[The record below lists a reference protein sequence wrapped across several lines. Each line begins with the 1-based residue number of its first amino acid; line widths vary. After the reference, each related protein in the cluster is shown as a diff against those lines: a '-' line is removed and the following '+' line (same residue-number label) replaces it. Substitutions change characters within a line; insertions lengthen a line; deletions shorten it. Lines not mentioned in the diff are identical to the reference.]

1 VGRRARGQSA
11 PTEPL
16 DGAGP
21 EPGGPLSSAEMLET
35 SPFEG
40 DLEEQLKAVP
50 PSSLKP
56 GLTLYLGA
64 AVLVVAGFVGGIQA
78 DKQWGGNKSS
88 ANSAFPGAANRQGAG
103 GTGRYLGGGGG
114 FPGAGGTGNQSP
126 GTTPGGAQ
134 SGAGGNATTG
144 TVKMVDGSTVYVT
157 TPNGIVA
164 VKTNG
169 TTKIRIMKN
178 GKVQDLAPGSTVV
191 VQGAPGSDGS
201 VTASAITEGG
211 TRTGGG

>member
-16 DGAGP
+16 DGP
-21 EPGGPLSSAEMLET
+21 EPEPRGPLSPAELLET

-40 DLEEQLKAVP
+40 DLDEELKKVP
-50 PSSLKP
+50 PSTLKP

-78 DKQWGGNKSS
+78 DKQWGGSKSS
-88 ANSAFPGAANRQGAG
+88 NTALPGGFNRTGAG
-103 GTGRYLGGGGG
+103 AGRYLGGGQNPFSGGGG
-114 FPGAGGTGNQSP
+114 FRNPGTGGTAPGAQ
-126 GTTPGGAQ
+126 
-134 SGAGGNATTG
+134 GAGANATTG

-157 TPNGIVA
+157 TAGGGIVA
-164 VKTNG
+164 IKTNG

-191 VQGAPGSDGS
+191 VQGTPGSDGS
-201 VTASAITEGG
+201 VTASTITQGG
-211 TRTGGG
+211 ARTGGG

>member
-1 VGRRARGQSA
+1 MIVGRRARGQA
-11 PTEPL
+11 PAEPL
-16 DGAGP
+16 DQAGGA
-21 EPGGPLSSAEMLET
+21 EPGGPPSSAELLET

-40 DLEEQLKAVP
+40 DLDEELKAVP
-50 PSSLKP
+50 PSILKP

-88 ANSAFPGAANRQGAG
+88 TTALPGGLNRLGGTGGASRYLCGGQNPFPGQGAG
-103 GTGRYLGGGGG
+103 PGSGATQG
-114 FPGAGGTGNQSP
+114 PGA
-126 GTTPGGAQ
+126 
-134 SGAGGNATTG
+134 NATTG

-157 TPNGIVA
+157 TANGIVA

-169 TTKIRIMKN
+169 TTKIRIMKD

-191 VQGAPGSDGS
+191 VQGTPGSDGS
-201 VTASAITEGG
+201 LTASTITQGG
-211 TRTGGG
+211 ARTSG